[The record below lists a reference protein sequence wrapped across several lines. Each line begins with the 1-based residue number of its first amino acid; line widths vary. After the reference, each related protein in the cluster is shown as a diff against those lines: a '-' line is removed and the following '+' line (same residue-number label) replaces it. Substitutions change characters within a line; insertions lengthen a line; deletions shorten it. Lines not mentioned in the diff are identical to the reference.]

1 MSRWYSPIRLSNAKK
16 AERKRLLE
24 LNEAWMIEQGLARE
38 ALAERQRAEAA
49 AASAKREEHARIDAL
64 VREGQDLGL
73 DRAGTAERAGL
84 SLFTVALSE
93 RRIAGVTS

>member
-16 AERKRLLE
+16 ADRKRLLE
-24 LNEAWMIEQGLARE
+24 LNEAWNIEQGLARE
-38 ALAERQRAEAA
+38 ANTERQRTEAA
-49 AASAKREEHARIDAL
+49 AARAKREEHTRIDAL

-73 DRAGTAERAGL
+73 DRAGIVERTGLTAFA
-84 SLFTVALSE
+84 VALSE